1 MTGNVLLTGGFGTI
15 GGRLASALAKA
26 SGWNIRLASR
36 AKHQPPPWCPNAEV
50 YLVDFNNQRSIR
62 EMLDGMTHV
71 IHLASLNDY
80 ECEDDATTAQLV
92 NVEYTTRIVGEA
104 IRRLNNRF
112 VYLSTIQVYG
122 NNLSGMINEST
133 ITRPVDA
140 YSSTHLQA
148 EDVVKQA
155 HQTGRLEGIRL
166 RCANGFG
173 APMTPDAKIWQ
184 IIANDLCRQAI
195 ENKSLTLKSDGSQ
208 YRNFIPMTDIC
219 VAIQHV
225 LQMDS
230 TKVADGLFNLGGAQS
245 LQVIEMAE
253 RIANRCE
260 HTLGFRPPL
269 HLPTIP
275 AGNNL
280 PYLNY
285 RFDKLLATG
294 IALTNN
300 IDREID
306 DLLRQCQNWFQFK
319 D

>member
-15 GGRLASALAKA
+15 GGRLASALSKT

-36 AKHQPPPWCPNAEV
+36 MNRQPPPWCPNAEV
-50 YLVDFNNQRSIR
+50 FSVDFNSQKSIR
-62 EMLDGMTHV
+62 GMLYGMTHV
-71 IHLASLNDY
+71 IHLAALNDY
-80 ECEDDATTAQLV
+80 ECKADAANAQLV
-92 NVEYTTRIVGEA
+92 NVEHTTRIVEEA
-104 IRRLNNRF
+104 IRRLDIRF

-133 ITRPVDA
+133 TTGPDNA

-148 EDVVKQA
+148 EEIVKQA
-155 HQTGRLEGIRL
+155 HQSGRVEGIRL

-195 ENKSLTLKSDGSQ
+195 ENKSLTLKSDGLQ

-230 TKVADGLFNLGGAQS
+230 TKVADGLFNLGSARS
-245 LQVIEMAE
+245 LQIIEMAE

-269 HLPTIP
+269 HLPTRS
-275 AGNNL
+275 AGIS
-280 PYLNY
+280 PPELNY

-294 IALTNN
+294 IALASN

>member
-1 MTGNVLLTGGFGTI
+1 MTGNVLLTGGFGTL
-15 GGRLASALAKA
+15 GGRMASALFKN
-26 SGWNIRLASR
+26 SGWKVRLASR
-36 AKHQPPPWCPNAEV
+36 VRHQPPPWCPNAEV
-50 YLVDFNNQRSIR
+50 FSVDFNNPKSIR

-80 ECEDDATTAQLV
+80 ECKADATAAQLV
-92 NVEYTTRIVGEA
+92 NVEYTTRIVEEA
-104 IRRLNNRF
+104 IRRINNRF

-122 NNLSGMINEST
+122 NNLSGIINEST
-133 ITRPVDA
+133 ITGPTDA

-148 EDVVKQA
+148 EEVVKQA

-173 APMTPDAKIWQ
+173 VPMTPDAKIWQ

-195 ENKSLTLKSDGSQ
+195 ENKSLTLKSDGLQ

-219 VAIQHV
+219 IAIEHV

-245 LQVIEMAE
+245 LQIIEMAE
-253 RIANRCE
+253 RIANRCV

-269 HLPTIP
+269 RLPTTP
-275 AGNNL
+275 AGDS
-280 PYLNY
+280 PPELNY

-294 IALTNN
+294 IALASN